1 MKQNS
6 ATKESKD
13 ELILEICGSH
23 EGIKPK
29 VRCDMHL
36 NQYLTRRNREV
47 VNFKRYRVKNN
58 SKLTNFEKFTRI
70 EGYNGKYGSNLQGI

>member
-1 MKQNS
+1 MKGNS

-36 NQYLTRRNREV
+36 NQYCASDIMELTLFMLN
-47 VNFKRYRVKNN
+47 KTI
-58 SKLTNFEKFTRI
+58 L
-70 EGYNGKYGSNLQGI
+70 